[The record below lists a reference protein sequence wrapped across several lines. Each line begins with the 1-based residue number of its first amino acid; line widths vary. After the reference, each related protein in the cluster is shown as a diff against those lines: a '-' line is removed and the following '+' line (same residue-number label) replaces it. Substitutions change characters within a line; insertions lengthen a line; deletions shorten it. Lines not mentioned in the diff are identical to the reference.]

1 MKSFSTAAKAA
12 GHEKDL
18 PIGEDVEF
26 EHDGRT
32 VKALSPT
39 GPQLAIFLAAFG
51 DTAVEGRRVVDTI
64 NFFSSRFVNE
74 EASYFRRRLNDP
86 DDAFDFD
93 AMSEILV
100 WLIEEW
106 SGRPTT
112 SPSDSSRWPQPTG
125 NGSTAGPQDAAST
138 PSAFG
143 LTGS

>member
-18 PIGEDVEF
+18 PIGPDVQF

-32 VKALSPT
+32 VVAKSPT
-39 GPQLAIFLAAFG
+39 APQLAIFLSAFG
-51 DTAVEGRRVVDTI
+51 DTAEMGTRVVDTL
-64 NFFSSRFVNE
+64 NFYSSRFSRE
-74 EASYFRRRLNDP
+74 DGAYFKRRLNDP
-86 DDAFDFD
+86 DDAFDFAD
-93 AMSEILV
+93 MSEILA

-112 SPSDSSRWPQPTG
+112 SPSDSVSWPTPTG
-125 NGSTAGPQDAAST
+125 NGSTAGLQDAVST
-138 PSAFG
+138 RSALG